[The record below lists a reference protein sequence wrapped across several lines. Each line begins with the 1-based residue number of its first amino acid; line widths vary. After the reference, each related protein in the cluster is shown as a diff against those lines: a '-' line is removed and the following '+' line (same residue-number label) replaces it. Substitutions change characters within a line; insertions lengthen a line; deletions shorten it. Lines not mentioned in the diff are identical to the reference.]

1 MSDVADLCCGG
12 EGGAGVHP
20 GPVPGHLV
28 GGAGGV
34 SCHVGGADGRPHGGP
49 TAPAG
54 NTARGPQVG
63 LDVCVAVHLL
73 ALDFTGGEL
82 GVNRCC

>member
-28 GGAGGV
+28 GRAGGV
-34 SCHVGGADGRPHGGP
+34 SGHVGCADGGPDGGP
-49 TAPAG
+49 APPAWH
-54 NTARGPQVG
+54 TARGPKVW
-63 LDVCVAVHLL
+63 LDVCVTVHLL
-73 ALDFTGGEL
+73 ALDFAGDE
-82 GVNRCC
+82 NMCK